1 MALSTLI
8 EKPYDFTK
16 KQKSDFTKSTPH
28 KEQMALSTL
37 IDNPYDFTKK
47 QKSDFTK
54 SKPHKEPP
62 LVCFEFSRKH
72 IA

>member
-1 MALSTLI
+1 MNQITNLTKNTPHKEQTALSTLI

-28 KEQMALSTL
+28 KGQTALPAL
-37 IDNPYDFTKK
+37 IDNPY
-47 QKSDFTK
+47 DFTK

-62 LVCFEFSRKH
+62 
-72 IA
+72 